1 MPAKTTK
8 AEETTDPFITTPAT
22 SAQDQLAKIDAQFAT
37 LTAQKKAARASEQT
51 RRAEAKAA
59 KDAAKIQTLEEVI
72 ATQEKAQK
80 LVIQTIAGRV
90 LKRVAAGQ
98 DQGDAMRAVLE
109 QLESWALEEIQ
120 RRQTSK

>member
-8 AEETTDPFITTPAT
+8 AEETTDPFITTRAT

-80 LVIQTIAGRV
+80 WVIQTIAGRV